1 MKIMN
6 FTQFGKR
13 ALALSLLVMIV
24 SASSMVTLATSTKP
38 VGELIVSG
46 GKSDAVVTVNGEP
59 ATSGRT
65 VFASSTI
72 TTPEGVKAV
81 LNLGKAGRIELSPN
95 TTFVVDGDGNIVSGS
110 LTSGNITVLNA
121 AEPISVKTL
130 AGDSLSVSAGES
142 VDAVT
147 GASAQQTKT
156 AGKVVLPIIG
166 AVSIWALVIA
176 GGVIAATTAVII
188 ADNNDNGNNSG
199 GSISPVR

>member
-59 ATSGRT
+59 ASSGRT

-81 LNLGKAGRIELSPN
+81 LNMGKAGRIELSPN

-110 LTSGNITVLNA
+110 LTSGNVTVLNA
-121 AEPISVKTL
+121 PQGIAIDTL
-130 AGDSLSVSAGES
+130 AGETLTVNSGET
-142 VDAVT
+142 A
-147 GASAQQTKT
+147 T
-156 AGKVVLPIIG
+156 AGSSAKKAARGPGPGGLSWLAFG
-166 AVSIWALVIA
+166 SI
-176 GGVIAATTAVII
+176 IAAGVAAVVII
-188 ADNNDNGNNSG
+188 AVVATRDDNPT
-199 GSISPVR
+199 SPVR

>member
-110 LTSGNITVLNA
+110 LTSGNVTVLNA
-121 AEPISVKTL
+121 PQGVGIKTL
-130 AGDSLSVSAGES
+130 AGDTLTLNAGETVNAGS
-142 VDAVT
+142 TSAAKAAKPGPGGVDWWIWA
-147 GASAQQTKT
+147 A
-156 AGKVVLPIIG
+156 IIG
-166 AVSIWALVIA
+166 GA
-176 GGVIAATTAVII
+176 TAVII
-188 ADNNDNGNNSG
+188 VAATSGDDNPT
-199 GSISPVR
+199 SPVR